1 MSNRRFEMYEYLLII
16 TQLRQGATLRGLARE
31 QVADRKKLRKIRDV
45 ALAQGWLEQ
54 DKPLPTEEELSLVF
68 KKSLSVD
75 VPSIAPYRARI
86 EEWVVQGIQAST
98 IYAHLQQAHGFKGSY
113 SMVQRHIKTLKDK
126 QRPVTTILDFSPGE
140 SAQVDFGQG
149 PKLVNEHTGEE
160 QKTWI
165 FVMVLCWSRH
175 MYAEIVFHQ
184 DVMTWLACHRR
195 AFEWFN
201 GVPGKIIIDNAKC
214 AITKACYHNPC
225 VQRAYG
231 ECAAGYGFIISP
243 CPPYDPQKKGR
254 VESGVKYVKNR
265 FVPLRQFRNMVDAN
279 QQLRGWLS
287 EEAGLRIHG
296 STHEKPLVLFEI
308 EQPKLKQLPHHSPEF
323 AVWEKVKLHGDCHV
337 QYQKCRYSAPY
348 RLARQELW
356 LRATDT
362 TIRLYFNHQ
371 LVALHPRL
379 EIAGT
384 KHTLAEHLPPN
395 ALAYSMHDAQWCL
408 KQAAEVGSQCVTAIQ
423 GLLNDSVV
431 DYLRAAQSILG
442 LRKKYGDERLE
453 AACRRALAYQS
464 VYYKT
469 IKSMLEVGADQHALP
484 QEKET
489 ALAEPYSGKGKFC
502 RDASLLLH

>member
-16 TQLRQGATLRGLARE
+16 SQLRQGASVRGLARE
-31 QVADRKKLRKIRDV
+31 QVADRKKLRKVRDV
-45 ALAQGWLEQ
+45 ALAQGWL
-54 DKPLPTEEELSLVF
+54 DVNRNMPGEEELSLFF
-68 KKSLSVD
+68 KKSRSDSSAYL
-75 VPSIAPYRARI
+75 APYQEKI
-86 EEWVVQGIQAST
+86 EQWTKQGVQAST
-98 IYAHLQQAHGFKGSY
+98 IYSHLQREHGFKGSY
-113 SMVQRHIKTLKDK
+113 SVVQRYIKVFKDQQK
-126 QRPVTTILDFSPGE
+126 PVTTILEFSPGE

-149 PKLVNEHTGEE
+149 PKLINTETGEE

-165 FVMVLCWSRH
+165 FVMVLAWSRH
-175 MYAEIVFHQ
+175 MYAEIVLHQ
-184 DVMTWLACHRR
+184 DVRTWLACHRR

-225 VQRAYG
+225 VQRSYG
-231 ECAAGYGFIISP
+231 DCASSYGFIISP

-265 FVPLRQFRNMVDAN
+265 FVPLRYFRNLTDAN
-279 QQLRGWLS
+279 QQLKTWLI
-287 EEAGLRIHG
+287 EEAGQRLHG
-296 STHEKPLVLFEI
+296 TTHEKPLVLFEV
-308 EQPKLKQLPHHSPEF
+308 EQPLLKKIPENPPEF

-348 RLARQELW
+348 RLVRQELW

-379 EIAGT
+379 EIPGT
-384 KHTLAEHLPPN
+384 KHTLSEHLPPN
-395 ALAYSMHDAQWCL
+395 ALAYSMHDSRWCL
-408 KQAAEVGSQCVTAIQ
+408 KQAAEVGSHCLTAIQ
-423 GLLNDSVV
+423 SLLNDSVV

-442 LRKKYGDERLE
+442 LRKKYGDLRLE
-453 AACRRALAYQS
+453 AACTRALAFQS
-464 VYYKT
+464 VHYRT
-469 IKSMLEVGADQHALP
+469 IKSMLKVGAEQQPLP
-484 QEKET
+484 KNEEE
-489 ALAEPYSGKGKFC
+489 ALAEPYSGKGRFC

>member
-1 MSNRRFEMYEYLLII
+1 MYEYLLVIN
-16 TQLRQGATLRGLARE
+16 QLRQGATLRGLARD
-31 QVADRKKLRKIRDV
+31 QIADRKKLRKIRDA
-45 ALAQGWLEQ
+45 ALAQGWLEL

-68 KKSLSVD
+68 KKRFSTGI
-75 VPSIAPYRARI
+75 PSIEPYHAKI
-86 EEWVVQGIQAST
+86 EEWMIQGVQAST
-98 IYAHLQQAHGFKGSY
+98 IYAHLQQAYGFKGSY
-113 SMVQRHIKTLKDK
+113 SLVQRYIKTLKDK
-126 QRPVTTILDFSPGE
+126 QRPVTTILDFNPGE

-149 PKLVNEHTGEE
+149 PKLINQQTGEE

-175 MYAEIVFHQ
+175 MYAEIVLHQ
-184 DVMTWLACHRR
+184 DVPTWLACHRR

-265 FVPLRQFRNMVDAN
+265 FVPLRQFRNLTDAN
-279 QQLRGWLS
+279 QQLTRWLL
-287 EEAGLRIHG
+287 EEAGLRTHG

-308 EQPKLKQLPHHSPEF
+308 EQPKLKPLPYHSPEF

-408 KQAAEVGSQCVTAIQ
+408 KQASEVGSQCFAAIQ

-442 LRKKYGDERLE
+442 LRKKYGDARLE
-453 AACRRALAYQS
+453 AACHRALAYQS

-469 IKSMLEVGADQHALP
+469 IKSMLEVGAEQQALP
-484 QEKET
+484 QEKEIT
-489 ALAEPYSGKGKFC
+489 LAEPYSKGGKFC
-502 RDASLLLH
+502 RNASLLLH

>member
-1 MSNRRFEMYEYLLII
+1 MYEYLLII
-16 TQLRQGATLRGLARE
+16 SQLRLGATIRGLSRE
-31 QVADRKKLRKIRDV
+31 QLADRKKLRKVRDI
-45 ALAQGWLEQ
+45 AMGQGWLE
-54 DKPLPTEEELSLVF
+54 PGNPMPTEEELSLF
-68 KKSLSVD
+68 FRKSRSDSGSYL
-75 VPSIAPYRARI
+75 APYKNKI
-86 EEWVVQGIQAST
+86 EDWTTQGVQAST
-98 IYAHLQQAHGFKGSY
+98 IYAHLQREHGFKCSY
-113 SMVQRHIKTLKDK
+113 SVVQRYIKVFKDN
-126 QRPVTTILDFSPGE
+126 QRPVTTILDFNPGE

-149 PKLVNEHTGEE
+149 PKLINEQNGEE
-160 QKTWI
+160 LKTWI
-165 FVMVLCWSRH
+165 FVMVLSWSRH
-175 MYAEIVFHQ
+175 MYAEIVLHQ

-214 AITKACYHNPC
+214 AITKACYHTPC

-231 ECAAGYGFIISP
+231 ECATGYGFIISP

-265 FVPLRQFRNMVDAN
+265 FVPLRQFRNLSDAN
-279 QQLRGWLS
+279 QQLRRWLM
-287 EEAGLRIHG
+287 EEAGHRIHG

-308 EQPKLKQLPHHSPEF
+308 EQPSLKRLPNHSPEF

-337 QYQKCRYSAPY
+337 QYQKCRYSGPY

-384 KHTLAEHLPPN
+384 KHTLPEHLPPN
-395 ALAYSMHDAQWCL
+395 ALAYSMRDAQWCI
-408 KQAAEVGSQCVTAIQ
+408 KQATEIGGQCLIAIQ
-423 GLLNDSVV
+423 SLLNDSVV

-442 LRKKYGDERLE
+442 LRKKYGDARLE
-453 AACRRALAYQS
+453 AACRRAIVFQS
-464 VYYKT
+464 VHYKT
-469 IKSMLEVGADQHALP
+469 IKSMLDVGAENQSLP
-484 QEKET
+484 QEEQT
-489 ALAEPYSGKGKFC
+489 ALAEPYSRGGRFC

>member
-1 MSNRRFEMYEYLLII
+1 MSNRRFEMHEYLLII
-16 TQLRQGATLRGLARE
+16 SQLRRGASLRGLARE
-31 QVADRKKLRKIRDV
+31 QIADRKKLRKIRDV
-45 ALAQGWLEQ
+45 ALAQGWLKQ
-54 DKPLPTEEELSLVF
+54 DSPMPTEEALSLVF
-68 KKSLSVD
+68 RKSFSD
-75 VPSIAPYRARI
+75 SVPSIAPYRTKI
-86 EEWVVQGIQAST
+86 EEWTMQGVQAST

-113 SMVQRHIKTLKDK
+113 SIVQRHIKVLKEK
-126 QRPVTTILDFSPGE
+126 QRPVTTILDFNPGE

-149 PKLVNEHTGEE
+149 PKLIDERTGEE
-160 QKTWI
+160 VKTWI

-175 MYAEIVFHQ
+175 MYAEIVYHQ
-184 DVMTWLACHRR
+184 DVMTWLSCHRR

-201 GVPGKIIIDNAKC
+201 GVPCKIIIDNAKC

-225 VQRAYG
+225 VQRAYA
-231 ECAAGYGFIISP
+231 ECASGYGFIISP

-265 FVPLRQFRNMVDAN
+265 FVPLRQFRNLIDAN
-279 QQLRGWLS
+279 QQLTHWLM
-287 EEAGLRIHG
+287 EEAGHRIHG
-296 STHEKPLVLFEI
+296 STHEKSLVLFEI
-308 EQPKLKQLPHHSPEF
+308 EQPQLKKLPHHSPEF
-323 AVWEKVKLHGDCHV
+323 AAWEKVKLHGDCHV

-395 ALAYSMHDAQWCL
+395 ALAYSMRDAQWCL
-408 KQAAEVGSQCVTAIQ
+408 KQANEVGSQCLTAIQ

-431 DYLRAAQSILG
+431 DLRAAQSILG
-442 LRKKYGDERLE
+442 LRKKYGVERLE

-469 IKSMLEVGADQHALP
+469 IKSMLEVGAEQQALP
-484 QEKET
+484 QGKEN
-489 ALAEPYSGKGKFC
+489 ALAEPYSRGGKFC

>member
-16 TQLRQGATLRGLARE
+16 SQLRQGVSLRGLARE
-31 QVADRKKLRKIRDV
+31 QVADRKKLRKIRDA
-45 ALAQGWLEQ
+45 ALAHGWLEQ
-54 DKPLPTEEELSLVF
+54 GKPMPTEEELSLVF
-68 KKSLSVD
+68 RKSCSAE
-75 VPSIAPYRARI
+75 VPNIEPYRAKI
-86 EEWVVQGIQAST
+86 EEWMLQGVQAST
-98 IYAHLQQAHGFKGSY
+98 IYAHLQREHGFKGSY
-113 SMVQRHIKTLKDK
+113 SMVQRHIKLLKEK
-126 QRPVTTILDFSPGE
+126 QRPVTTILDFNPGE

-149 PKLVNEHTGEE
+149 PKLIDERTGEE

-175 MYAEIVFHQ
+175 MYAEIVLHQ

-201 GVPGKIIIDNAKC
+201 GIPGKIIIDNAKC

-231 ECAAGYGFIISP
+231 ECASGYGFIISP

-265 FVPLRQFRNMVDAN
+265 FVPLRQFRNLTDGN
-279 QQLRGWLS
+279 QQLRHWLL
-287 EEAGLRIHG
+287 EEAGHRIHG

-308 EQPKLKQLPHHSPEF
+308 EQSQLKKLPHHSPEF
-323 AVWEKVKLHGDCHV
+323 AVWEKVKIHGDCHI

-408 KQAAEVGSQCVTAIQ
+408 KQATEVGSQCLAAIQ

-469 IKSMLEVGADQHALP
+469 IKSMLDVGAEQQPLP
-484 QEKET
+484 QEKEI
-489 ALAEPYSGKGKFC
+489 ALTEPYSRGGKFC
-502 RDASLLLH
+502 RDVSLLH